1 MFGLKKGD
9 NPSCAA
15 CTIGKSRSDAKNTNQ
30 YVRSTRAC
38 HRMWMDIGFTR
49 NNEYTFQLS
58 LDDYHRFSYLEVL
71 KTKDEAYGSW
81 VQLKDQLE
89 NDAAPYK
96 FAIIAT
102 DSEPLYWTPEWKQ
115 HCLDTGIEH
124 EFSSRH
130 RHDMLGV
137 AERGNANS
145 GRGLPLHDDLQQL
158 P

>member
-1 MFGLKKGD
+1 
-9 NPSCAA
+9 
-15 CTIGKSRSDAKNTNQ
+15 
-30 YVRSTRAC
+30 
-38 HRMWMDIGFTR
+38 MWMDIGFTR

-81 VQLKDQLE
+81 IQLKDQLE

-115 HCLDTGIEH
+115 HCLDTGVDH

-137 AERGNANS
+137 AERGMQTVGEAFRCMMIFSSCPDRDQPDCLRYANVIRNNS
-145 GRGLPLHDDLQQL
+145 PTRANNG
-158 P
+158 